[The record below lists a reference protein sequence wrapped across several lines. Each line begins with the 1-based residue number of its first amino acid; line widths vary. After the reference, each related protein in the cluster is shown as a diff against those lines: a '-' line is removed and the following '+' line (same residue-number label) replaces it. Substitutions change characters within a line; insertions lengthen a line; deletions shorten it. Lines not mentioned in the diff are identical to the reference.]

1 MRPLVFQGHSHSQ
14 IFVDVIVLNIFIL
27 LSVVITIESS
37 VILVVVQVSTMMM
50 AIRNQRGGRPREL
63 IVETTA
69 M

>member
-50 AIRNQRGGRPREL
+50 AIRNQRGGRPCEL
-63 IVETTA
+63 IAETTA